1 MIIRTLV
8 CILFF
13 VSCDLIFASDPTGV
27 FGKVHPAP
35 VGADSAGQ
43 RSVGMALRLS
53 GLVASQGGVS
63 YNTVAFTEEWG
74 PAMPA
79 GVSSSLRDAERVLK
93 PALAGLVGICP
104 ESFLGRPDRIYKLTL
119 RLEPASPKRKDK
131 GTATAG
137 AGADSPGQ

>member
-8 CILFF
+8 CIWFF
-13 VSCDLIFASDPTGV
+13 VSCDLIFASDLTGV

-74 PAMPA
+74 PA

-131 GTATAG
+131 GTVMAG
-137 AGADSPGQ
+137 SGT